1 MELAGGASVV
11 SPATAEVF
19 AAEDI
24 YATIEALPP
33 RFRSRARWLAE
44 LSTVNVIDQFE
55 TTNGAK
61 LFPGV
66 GDRSP
71 VLLRR
76 RLHEASTVDA
86 HSDINI
92 TVTADNHIL
101 YVGDW
106 KNYVILDWVG
116 MSVTYIP
123 PGHLSGVSGRPDGR
137 VGWYAYWCV
146 VGESLVD
153 EAFAC

>member
-123 PGHLSGVSGRPDGR
+123 PGHLRGVSGRPDGR

-146 VGESLVD
+146 GGESLVD